1 MNRPSRGKS
10 ASRRRPSGSWRRRD
24 WGVMFGR
31 TVIAVAAVVGLFAL
45 GTADRPTYGPPKA
58 PHGPYAAHPANDVD
72 RLTHDVRLAWEI
84 DQAEQN
90 GWGAD

>member
-1 MNRPSRGKS
+1 
-10 ASRRRPSGSWRRRD
+10 
-24 WGVMFGR
+24 MFGR
-31 TVIAVAAVVGLFAL
+31 TVIAVAAVTGLYAL
-45 GTADRPTYGPPKA
+45 GMADQPTYGPPKA
-58 PHGPYAAHPANDVD
+58 PHGPYTAHPANDVD